1 MDFDEDPD
9 YLDLDD
15 ILAHTQ
21 TVNCKFLFSI
31 PGLEFLSPG
40 KCQDVTQGGEFLLPF
55 WLAKTL
61 YTYSMIDIEL
71 PKTYNEKF
79 RETLQADPN
88 VVDLH
93 KAGPHYYKFGKLLM
107 LLRREKGNNLEM
119 YNREGQRNKYRREE
133 GETLEDRRAIATTLI
148 DSFHRRR
155 HKLLEYSTNNRA
167 SIEMHDVRSFES
179 RLDNME
185 KRLYQ
190 LGRQQVNE
198 INKWKKRELEIISKK
213 KFKF

>member
-1 MDFDEDPD
+1 MDFDEDPE
-9 YLDLDD
+9 YLNLDD

-21 TVNCKFLFSI
+21 TVNCKFLFNI

-40 KCQDVTQGGEFLLPF
+40 KCQEVTQGYELLLPF

-61 YTYSMIDIEL
+61 YTYSMIDIDL
-71 PKTYNEKF
+71 PKAYDEKF
-79 RETLQADPN
+79 RETLKADPN

-107 LLRREKGNNLEM
+107 RLRREKGNNLEM

-133 GETLEDRRAIATTLI
+133 GETINDRRAIATTLI

-167 SIEMHDVRSFES
+167 SIEIRDVCMFES